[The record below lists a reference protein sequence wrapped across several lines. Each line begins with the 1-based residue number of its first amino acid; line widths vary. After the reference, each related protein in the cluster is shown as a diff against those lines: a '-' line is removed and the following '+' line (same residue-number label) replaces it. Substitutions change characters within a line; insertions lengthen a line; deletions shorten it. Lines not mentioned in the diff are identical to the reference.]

1 MSMREWEN
9 GSGMM
14 PKQGAMVA
22 GFTIVVLLSLS
33 SWMLVNVNSLSDCPS
48 NYKIINFPFEVPY
61 LRSSSL
67 VALCDRDLFLLPV
80 SGRKISLL
88 FFRDLVC

>member
-1 MSMREWEN
+1 MGKWERDDAKA
-9 GSGMM
+9 GSSGSWIYDSSA
-14 PKQGAMVA
+14 P
-22 GFTIVVLLSLS
+22 VLEQL
-33 SWMLVNVNSLSDCPS
+33 MLVNVNSLSDCPS

-61 LRSSSL
+61 QCSSSL